1 MSSGSNSQNHG
12 HSNPNKIHINP
23 KFAQKQN
30 LNPTNSA
37 TTSNHNGI
45 YHSAHSEHKIV
56 RVNPKFQ
63 NSAKTPVPVIPDQQQ
78 QTKMHINPNFTNRPL
93 PSIPPPKP
101 ARHSLVKSNSFTQPP
116 SLHSSPKT
124 CQTFSCKKQLFH

>member
-12 HSNPNKIHINP
+12 YSNPNKIHINP

-56 RVNPKFQ
+56 HVNPK
-63 NSAKTPVPVIPDQQQ
+63 VIFHFLKGSNLNVN
-78 QTKMHINPNFTNRPL
+78 TWN
-93 PSIPPPKP
+93 
-101 ARHSLVKSNSFTQPP
+101 VK
-116 SLHSSPKT
+116 L
-124 CQTFSCKKQLFH
+124 LLILG